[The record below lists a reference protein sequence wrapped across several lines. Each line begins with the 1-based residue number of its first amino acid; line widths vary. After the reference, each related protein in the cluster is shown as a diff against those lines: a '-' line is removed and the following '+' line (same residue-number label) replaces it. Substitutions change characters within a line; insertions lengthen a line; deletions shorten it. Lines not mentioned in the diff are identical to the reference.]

1 MIELCSDVLKYFQSQ
16 ILLKIERDNPKKS
29 PWHRLVWSP
38 KIGRTDESDTDVEGL
53 YLASTMEDFV
63 EVWKLS
69 NILQTDRERK
79 FRSGALEEGALGND
93 YVKFPAHEEAVTDV
107 SLAPDGNVM
116 CTSSAD
122 GRVKFWDTSK
132 LVNEEEGLFEPQT
145 LHAWYPHDQK
155 PVSSIKFLDN
165 HNDSSSEI
173 PFWRFLLTGAEMNT
187 ELKIW
192 CTVKWVCLQTISFQ
206 AIPKDSF
213 QNVPKIFPRRLYTA
227 SCGIRSK

>member
-1 MIELCSDVLKYFQSQ
+1 MRE
-16 ILLKIERDNPKKS
+16 NPK
-29 PWHRLVWSP
+29 
-38 KIGRTDESDTDVEGL
+38 
-53 YLASTMEDFV
+53 
-63 EVWKLS
+63 
-69 NILQTDRERK
+69 
-79 FRSGALEEGALGND
+79 EGALGND
-93 YVKFPAHEEAVTDV
+93 YVKFPAHDDAVTDV

-145 LHAWYPHDQK
+145 LHTWYPHDQK

-192 CTVKWVCLQTISFQ
+192 CTVKWVCLQTLSFQ

-213 QNVPKIFPRRLYTA
+213 QKKFQKHSKKNFSEKISVKIFKKVQLVPIK
-227 SCGIRSK
+227 SPFSSQC

>member
-1 MIELCSDVLKYFQSQ
+1 
-16 ILLKIERDNPKKS
+16 
-29 PWHRLVWSP
+29 
-38 KIGRTDESDTDVEGL
+38 
-53 YLASTMEDFV
+53 MEDYV
-63 EVWKLS
+63 EVWKFS
-69 NILQTDRERK
+69 NIIQTDRERK
-79 FRSGALEEGALGND
+79 FRSGALSGGTFDIFGGIFGCDREGAPIEEGALGNY
-93 YVKFPAHEEAVTDV
+93 YVKFPAHDEAVTDV

-145 LHAWYPHDQK
+145 LHTWYPHDQK

-213 QNVPKIFPRRLYTA
+213 QIFRLYTA
-227 SCGIRSK
+227 SYGIRSNFETL